1 MSNGHRIRLIL
12 SVVETDTSFRKEGVR
27 GEVMWV
33 GRCLFCQAKLVV
45 PLDGDADRQ
54 VTVEHIIPRFHGGT
68 DDPENLALA
77 CAQCNGEKGRRHDNR
92 DRNDLRRIEITRALQ
107 ERRKERWP
115 ALARPPRWPSVDA
128 RGDTPAEVPRGEE
141 ADLDGSRPPVT
152 VRSLHVYPLKSARG
166 VDVREATT
174 TDRGF
179 EHDRRFMVV
188 DPRGRFL
195 SQRELPGMARIET
208 ALERDTLVLAWKG
221 LGRLQVPLRPTEGPR
236 VPVEVWDDTCEALE
250 IEGGTWLSE
259 ALGAPCRLV
268 YMPEETLRPVDPDH
282 ATHGELVSFADG
294 FPYLL
299 LSQASL
305 DELSERVG
313 EGMSARRFRPNLVV
327 EGCGPG
333 EEDRWGTIQIGGIHF
348 SLVKPCSRCPIVT
361 VDPETGVF
369 GKEPLAAL
377 ASYRKQGRK
386 VMFGQNL
393 LARGEGVVR
402 VGDPVQVF
410 G

>member
-1 MSNGHRIRLIL
+1 MSNGHRIRLVL
-12 SVVETDTSFRKEGVR
+12 SVVETDTSFRKESVR
-27 GEVMWV
+27 GEVVWV

-45 PLDGDADRQ
+45 PLDGDADRR
-54 VTVEHIIPRFHGGT
+54 VTVEHIIPRYHGGT

-77 CAQCNGEKGRRHDNR
+77 CAKCNGEKGRRHDNR
-92 DRNDLRRIEITRALQ
+92 DRNDPRRLEITRALQ

-115 ALARPPRWPSVDA
+115 ALARPPRWPSVDNH
-128 RGDTPAEVPRGEE
+128 DAEVSPPGETE
-141 ADLDGSRPPVT
+141 QDSPRPPVT

-166 VDVREATT
+166 VDVQEATT

-188 DPRGRFL
+188 DPGGRFL

-208 ALERDTLVLAWKG
+208 ALQQDLLELTWAG
-221 LGRLQVPLRPTEGPR
+221 LGRLQLPLRPTKGQR
-236 VPVEVWDDTCEALE
+236 VQVRVWGDTCEALE

-259 ALGAPCRLV
+259 ALGTSCRLV

-282 ATHGELVSFADG
+282 ATHGEVVSFADG

-313 EGMSARRFRPNLVV
+313 ERMSARRFRPNLVV

-333 EEDRWGTIQIGGIHF
+333 EEDRWESIQLGGIHF

-393 LARGEGVVR
+393 VARGEGVVR